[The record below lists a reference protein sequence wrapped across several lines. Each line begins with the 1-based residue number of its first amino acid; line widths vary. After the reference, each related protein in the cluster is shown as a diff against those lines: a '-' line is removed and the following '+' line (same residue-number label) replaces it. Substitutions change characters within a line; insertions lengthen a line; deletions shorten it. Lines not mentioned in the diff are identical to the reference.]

1 MVSSN
6 GSALAN
12 PFEFRELMAASVG
25 YDERTVEQ
33 VQAAHQARARE
44 RERERR
50 QPGMKAGKR
59 NPKLLAKAPEVT
71 DPNSIPRETLNA
83 LEQLRTQ
90 GRRPS

>member
-33 VQAAHQARARE
+33 VQAAHEARARE
-44 RERERR
+44 RERERQR
-50 QPGMKAGKR
+50 LGGKAAKR
-59 NPKLLAKAPEVT
+59 NPKLPTKAPEVT
-71 DPNSIPRETLNA
+71 DPNSIPQETLSA
-83 LEQLRTQ
+83 LEQLRTH
-90 GRRPS
+90 GRSPS